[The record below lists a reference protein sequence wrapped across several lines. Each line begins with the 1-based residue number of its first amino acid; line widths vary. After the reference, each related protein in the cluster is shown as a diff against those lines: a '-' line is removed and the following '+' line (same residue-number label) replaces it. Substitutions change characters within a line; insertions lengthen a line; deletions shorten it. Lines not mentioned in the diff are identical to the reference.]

1 MKLVCY
7 YCSKEIDLQ
16 STDDDEEEEEEEE
29 KLKGSIWFCSD
40 YCKDTFVNIQ
50 INRKT
55 TGEGER
61 EELQ

>member
-16 STDDDEEEEEEEE
+16 CTDEDE

-40 YCKDTFVNIQ
+40 YCKDTFLNVQ
-50 INRKT
+50 INRKR
-55 TGEGER
+55 TGEEER
-61 EELQ
+61 EE

>member
-7 YCSKEIDLQ
+7 YCSKEIVLPS
-16 STDDDEEEEEEEE
+16 STKDKEDQ
-29 KLKGSIWFCSD
+29 LKNSIWFCSD

-50 INRKT
+50 INRKE

-61 EELQ
+61 ENLQ

>member
-16 STDDDEEEEEEEE
+16 STDEGEEGEDEQ

>member
-7 YCSKEIDLQ
+7 YCSKEVVLPF
-16 STDDDEEEEEEEE
+16 TLVEEEE

-40 YCKDTFVNIQ
+40 FCKETYVNIQ
-50 INRKT
+50 IHRKRN
-55 TGEGER
+55 GEE

>member
-7 YCSKEIDLQ
+7 YCSKEIVMPGTLGK
-16 STDDDEEEEEEEE
+16 EEE

-40 YCKDTFVNIQ
+40 YCKEAYLNIQ
-50 INRKT
+50 LHRKR
-55 TGEGER
+55 GEVEEEK